1 MKTCLSLMIAAGMM
15 ISSGMYS
22 QNAADPA
29 GCVVYSLP
37 STVINLEVDAT
48 VEQFY
53 AGPYAKYA
61 EKYLGMDVRQE
72 DQMVCNIT
80 DVKVSTSVEADMSSR
95 YTLEVPNGNFDVSF
109 LKLSASG
116 LVSFGNIADNEEVV
130 WRFPMKQRADFSSNG
145 VSSNLTSES
154 AVLYKNNKK
163 NKIGVQQNVIVAKSL
178 EQKAEEAAEMILDLR
193 KKRLQIVVGDT
204 DATYSGEALGAAVAE
219 LTRLEE
225 EYMLLFTGY
234 SQYQQQKL
242 TYEIVP
248 DQKLELQRYIAFRV
262 SDSDGL
268 VTSDNLSGKPVVLEL
283 VPQEIADVEAPVVK
297 EDKKMKPVF
306 CNYRIPAI
314 CKVRISDGVKVLY
327 QGRVPVYQLGKES
340 SLPVTVILK

>member
-1 MKTCLSLMIAAGMM
+1 MKTCLNLMVAAGLL
-15 ISSGMYS
+15 ISTGVYA

-29 GCVVYSLP
+29 GCVIYSLP

-61 EKYLGMDVRQE
+61 EKYLGLDVRQE
-72 DQMVCNIT
+72 DQVICNIT
-80 DVKVSTSVEADMSSR
+80 DVRVSTSVEADMTSR
-95 YTLEVPNGNFDVSF
+95 HTLHVANGNIDASF

-116 LVSFGNIADNEEVV
+116 LVSFGNVADNEDVV
-130 WRFPMKQRADFSSNG
+130 WRFPMKQRADFANNG

-163 NKIGVQQNVIVAKSL
+163 NKVGVQQNVIVAKTL

-193 KKRLQIVVGDT
+193 KKRLQIVIGDT

-242 TYEIVP
+242 SYEIVP
-248 DQKLELQRYIAFRV
+248 DQKLESQRYIAFRV

-283 VPQEIADVEAPVVK
+283 VPQEIAEVEAPVVK
-297 EDKKMKPVF
+297 EDKKYKPVL
-306 CNYRIPAI
+306 CKYRIPAV
-314 CKVRISDGVKVLY
+314 CKVKISDGVKVLY

-340 SLPVTVILK
+340 SIPVNVILK